1 MMAEHSITVS
11 ATEIPQF
18 RRLAAF
24 LTEASV
30 HADATEDDELR
41 DLVRECRIDL
51 LRLMEERDTP
61 EQFGA

>member
-1 MMAEHSITVS
+1 MADHNIIVS

-30 HADATEDDELR
+30 YADATEDDDLR
-41 DLVRECRIDL
+41 EMVRECRIDL
-51 LRLMEERDTP
+51 LHLMAERDEP
-61 EQFGA
+61 EQLDG